1 MHLKLFFAQ
10 ILLFKKCHHQLSL
23 LLISNLVT
31 SHPFQVSFTFPSSS
45 FPSIVGNAPET
56 SNWRAHSILFNPRM
70 PFIFRFFLVPHIFFF
85 FLLLLFSHCR
95 PPSSPSFVI
104 SSFVFALRHL
114 VLAYFPPSF
123 RFQAVLFLFLS
134 SSLGFHIISP
144 SPPPPLCPPWPII
157 LTPTH
162 SSDTRLPYT
171 GCPFVF
177 RLNCV

>member
-1 MHLKLFFAQ
+1 MPSPTVPSFNFQPRHLS
-10 ILLFKKCHHQLSL
+10 SL
-23 LLISNLVT
+23 PSFLHFSFIIIPLHRRQRTGNLELARTFDTLQPSRAFHIS
-31 SHPFQVSFTFPSSS
+31 
-45 FPSIVGNAPET
+45 
-56 SNWRAHSILFNPRM
+56 
-70 PFIFRFFLVPHIFFF
+70 FLVPHIFFF